1 MRRMKLN
8 QFFSK
13 PAVVSRNQP
22 VFELTNSV
30 KEEQLET
37 RINEL
42 ELQLQTFEGIEIE
55 NESLRLALNNGESTL
70 RDVKLE
76 AETVGERLALQEKT
90 VKDLEDIKIEYDQAV
105 QTIKSLTS
113 QVNSFNETLATAQRS
128 SIKQQTELDRLLHN
142 NKELVSSNEELSQRT
157 EQAETNYNSLSK
169 EFNSVQDT
177 VTQLTGSIEDVGT
190 KYLKVEQIYNDTK
203 DEVHY
208 WKTQAGLLA
217 DQVDGFQEVEQRLH
231 EWISVLENQNSTEQ
245 TRGKGNRKQ
254 LADTKKVVKE
264 MGQTIED
271 LISEQQYLM
280 TVNTKLKVEAS
291 KPHYMSM
298 GAIQRAEGFEMPSLG
313 EAINM
318 NKLYLGNG
326 RPTLLKFKSREK
338 QDDNEE

>member
-177 VTQLTGSIEDVGT
+177 VTQLTDSIEDVGH

-231 EWISVLENQNSTEQ
+231 EWINVLENQNSTEQ

-271 LISEQQYLM
+271 LIS
-280 TVNTKLKVEAS
+280 
-291 KPHYMSM
+291 
-298 GAIQRAEGFEMPSLG
+298 
-313 EAINM
+313 
-318 NKLYLGNG
+318 
-326 RPTLLKFKSREK
+326 
-338 QDDNEE
+338 